1 MTAPRNQRST
11 TIQEITLSN
20 DVLEA
25 AAPPAHSIPHR
36 HPDGREVLA
45 TAKGI
50 LIATRGYGDTEA
62 FEELLDVSR
71 HHHVSV
77 MRAAKSLVELATR
90 RQPCPSVT
98 TPAPKYAL
106 AFREWTTLLAR

>member
-1 MTAPRNQRST
+1 MTAPRHQRST
-11 TIQEITLSN
+11 TIQEITVSN
-20 DVLEA
+20 DVLE

-50 LIATRGYGDTEA
+50 LIATRGYGDAEA

-98 TPAPKYAL
+98 TPAPSYAL
-106 AFREWTTLLAR
+106 EFKEWTTLLAR

>member
-1 MTAPRNQRST
+1 MTAPTHQRRT
-11 TIQEITLSN
+11 TIKEITVSN
-20 DVLEA
+20 DVLE

-50 LIATRGYGDTEA
+50 LIASRGYGDAEA
-62 FEELLDVSR
+62 FEELLDISR

-98 TPAPKYAL
+98 TPAPSYAL
-106 AFREWTTLLAR
+106 EFTEWTTLLAR